1 MQYLSAARMRE
12 ADRRAIYELGVP
24 GAVLMHNAGRA
35 ILAEIAQGPIAI
47 VCGKG
52 NNGGDGFVAAYLA
65 LLAGF
70 DVRVVLLAE
79 IIDVGGDAAVFLNV
93 FRNLGGHLTTA
104 TDAPSAARCV
114 RALDS
119 CATLV
124 DAMLGTGAA
133 GAVRE
138 PYASAI
144 GAWPTRHTIAVDI
157 PSGLDADTGV
167 PGNPCIRAD
176 VTVTMQFP
184 KDGFANPLA
193 QPYLGRLVVAD
204 IGIPR
209 LCADDDAWGKR

>member
-1 MQYLSAARMRE
+1 MQYLSAAQMRE
-12 ADRRAIYELGVP
+12 ADRRAIHELGIP

-35 ILAEIAQGPIAI
+35 IFLEIAHGPVGI

-52 NNGGDGFVAAYLA
+52 NNGGDGFVVAYLA

-70 DVRVVLLAE
+70 DVRVVLLADTDE
-79 IIDVGGDAAVFLNV
+79 VRGDAATFLRVFL
-93 FRNLGGHLTTA
+93 NLGGHVTAA
-104 TDAPSAARCV
+104 TDAESAARCV
-114 RALDS
+114 HTLES

-138 PYASAI
+138 PYGSAI
-144 GAWPTRHTIAVDI
+144 HAWPARHTIAVDI
-157 PSGLDADTGV
+157 PSGLDADSGV

-184 KDGFANPLA
+184 KKGFANPLA